1 MKERFQ
7 ISFFGLALEADL
19 KKKKKKTENF
29 KKIFKNFFEKN
40 RTTN

>member
-19 KKKKKKTENF
+19 KKKKKKKNF

>member
-19 KKKKKKTENF
+19 KKKKKTENF

>member
-19 KKKKKKTENF
+19 KKKTENF
-29 KKIFKNFFEKN
+29 KKIFKNFFEKKPDN
-40 RTTN
+40 